1 MARSSAERMKAY
13 RQRKRAAGVRE
24 IRLLLRDTRTPEFIA
39 EALRQSALIATSEG
53 EREVM
58 GWLDAVQSD
67 LVWPPFDS

>member
-1 MARSSAERMKAY
+1 MKAY

-24 IRLLLRDTRTPEFIA
+24 IRLRLRDTRTPEFIA

>member
-39 EALRQSALIATSEG
+39 EARRQSALIATSEG

-67 LVWPPFDS
+67 LVWPPFDT